1 MEGIQEGGFSTM
13 ARITLEQKEKEIK
26 GYMKKLDLTYEEA
39 AELWEDDHSDID
51 LPEVAE
57 MTAKAKANFKAY
69 VTTEKV
75 KNKTIKRERKID
87 NDKLYLFDIIRAA
100 LADTVTNARLK
111 NEVELNFNFK
121 NENYTLK
128 LTKHRNKK

>member
-1 MEGIQEGGFSTM
+1 MEGIQEGGYSTM

-26 GYMKKLDLTYEEA
+26 SYMKKLDLTYEEA
-39 AELWEDDHSDID
+39 VELWEDDHSDIII
-51 LPEVAE
+51 PEVEE
-57 MTAKAKANFKAY
+57 MTKKAKENFKAY

-75 KNKTIKRERKID
+75 KNKTIKRERKVD
-87 NDKLYLFDIIRAA
+87 NDKLYLFDIIKTA
-100 LADTVTNARLK
+100 LTDTVTDTRLK